1 MKPLSEYP
9 TPETSEAS
17 IPAHQATRFHYGED
31 PLVDADVAKNME
43 QRLAACRDIL
53 ACINSSQCL
62 SDELHTEIRE
72 TLAATK
78 P

>member
-9 TPETSEAS
+9 TPERDDLWAS
-17 IPAHQATRFHYGED
+17 HDGLTPALAAQL
-31 PLVDADVAKNME
+31 LVLSANQE

-62 SDELHTEIRE
+62 SDEIHAEIRE
-72 TLAATK
+72 TLDATK
-78 P
+78 